1 MSCSFFIA
9 QFGKLTASLVLCSL
23 FYNNQS
29 KIPTAF
35 ISTPFPY
42 LWISDKKT
50 HMKISASVYSD
61 KKRPLKKVIDD
72 LVQHQVDLLHI
83 DCNDDPKVF
92 DDIRA
97 IRSWCDLP
105 IDLHII
111 TAHPENYYDLLREN
125 PVEYVT
131 FQYEDLAS
139 ELKIPEDITGR
150 KGIAVITPTPVEV
163 FHEVRDF
170 DFILIMATIPG
181 QSGGVFDSVNF
192 SKIRRFR
199 RKFPDKSI
207 HVDGGVNGEVSFIL
221 RNMGVSSS
229 VSGSYL
235 FNAPSIGHA
244 LMNLTKRSIES
255 HFKVKDFMI
264 PLEEC
269 PVVKQ
274 KELSLRSALTKIE
287 NGKLG
292 FCLVTGEEDQFVGII
307 SSADIRRSLLKK
319 LDSLKSL
326 DVHDMINSSPVS
338 IHEDATVIELLQ
350 CIKRCSFPVMYLPVL
365 KFGQKAAGIVNFVNL
380 VKAEL

>member
-1 MSCSFFIA
+1 
-9 QFGKLTASLVLCSL
+9 
-23 FYNNQS
+23 
-29 KIPTAF
+29 
-35 ISTPFPY
+35 
-42 LWISDKKT
+42 
-50 HMKISASVYSD
+50 MKISASVYSD
-61 KKRPLKKVIDD
+61 KKRPLKQVIED

-83 DCNDDPKVF
+83 DCNDDPKAF
-92 DDIRA
+92 DDIRE
-97 IRSWCDLP
+97 IRSWCDVP

-111 TAHPENYYDLLREN
+111 TAHPEKYYDLLREN

-131 FQYEDLAS
+131 FQFEDLQS
-139 ELKIPEDITGR
+139 ELKIPEDISGR
-150 KGIAVITPTPVEV
+150 KGLAIITPTPVEV
-163 FHEVRDF
+163 FQQYKDF

-192 SKIRRFR
+192 SKIRQFR
-199 RKFPDKSI
+199 RMFPDKSI

-269 PVVKQ
+269 PVVNQ
-274 KELSLRSALTKIE
+274 NELSLRTALTTIE

-292 FCLVTGEEDQFVGII
+292 FCLVTGQEDEFIGII
-307 SSADIRRSLLKK
+307 SSADIRRSLLNQ
-319 LDSLKSL
+319 LDNLTELNVKEML
-326 DVHDMINSSPVS
+326 NAHPVS
-338 IHEDATVIELLQ
+338 IDEEQNVVELLQ
-350 CIKRCSFPVMYLPVL
+350 VIKRCNFPVMYLPVL
-365 KFGQKAAGIVNFVNL
+365 KNNVKAAGIVNFVNL
-380 VKAEL
+380 VKGEL